1 MGYRRAGVYSRRVG
15 TGVLDGPFVEV
26 TATLLRCLSVVSF
39 IAVTSGACRRRYF
52 LVPPRKYPKNAAGE
66 AVECLAPARQAT
78 SPDPTRRALTILRLR
93 LSASID
99 SGRP

>member
-1 MGYRRAGVYSRRVG
+1 MGYRRELAVSRRVG
-15 TGVLDGPFVEV
+15 TGVLDGPSMAMIVI
-26 TATLLRCLSVVSF
+26 LLRYLSVASF

-78 SPDPTRRALTILRLR
+78 SPDPTRRALTILRLC

-99 SGRP
+99 SGQP